1 MNALAVAVCGV
12 GLAFENGH
20 APMKAPDGQIRPGR
34 TYRTRRRWRNG
45 AWVPAGVLVLFLVLP
60 LVALTY
66 RALDHERTF
75 NGDTWHVFRQAIW
88 LSAYTSAATLLV
100 ILLFGT
106 PLAYLLARGRVPGGK
121 FVETLIDLPM
131 VLPPAVAGLG
141 LLMAFGRRGI
151 LGGQLD
157 KIGITLGFTTWAV
170 IIAQIFVA
178 TPFFVRSARAGF
190 TRVDQ
195 VIEEAA
201 ADLGASPARVFRT
214 VTLPM
219 ALPGIAAGAVLAW
232 ARAVGEFGAT
242 IMFAGNFAGRTQT
255 MSLAIYGRYE
265 AGDLNTA
272 LLLAVI
278 LLVGSMLVLLTARL
292 VSHRQT
298 SL

>member
-1 MNALAVAVCGV
+1 MRSRAGDNDGSGNAWSTLTWLAASMLILFLLLPMVALA
-12 GLAFENGH
+12 
-20 APMKAPDGQIRPGR
+20 
-34 TYRTRRRWRNG
+34 
-45 AWVPAGVLVLFLVLP
+45 
-60 LVALTY
+60 Y
-66 RALDHERTF
+66 RALGRERTF
-75 NGDTWHVFRQAIW
+75 NSDTWGIFRQAIW
-88 LSAYTSAATLLV
+88 LSAYTSAAALIV
-100 ILLFGT
+100 ILALGT
-106 PLAYLLARGRVPGGK
+106 PLAFLLARGRIPGGK
-121 FVETLIDLPM
+121 FIETLVDLPM

-151 LGGQLD
+151 LGGQLARA
-157 KIGITLGFTTWAV
+157 GVTLGFSTWAV

-195 VIEEAA
+195 AIEEAA
-201 ADLGASPARVFRT
+201 ADLGAGPATVFRT

-255 MSLAIYGRYE
+255 MSLAIYGQYE

-278 LLVGSMLVLLTARL
+278 LLAGSALVLLVARMFGR
-292 VSHRQT
+292 SPA
-298 SL
+298 

>member
-1 MNALAVAVCGV
+1 MRNRARASSSTAFG
-12 GLAFENGH
+12 GL
-20 APMKAPDGQIRPGR
+20 PGG
-34 TYRTRRRWRNG
+34 W
-45 AWVPAGVLVLFLVLP
+45 APAGLLVVFLLLP
-60 LVALTY
+60 LIALVY
-66 RALDHERTF
+66 RATARETTF
-75 NGDTWHVFRQAIW
+75 SSDTWHVFRQAIW
-88 LSAYTSAATLLV
+88 LSAYTSAASLTVICLL
-100 ILLFGT
+100 GT
-106 PLAYLLARGRVPGGK
+106 PLAYLLARDRIPGGK
-121 FVETLIDLPM
+121 FIETLVDLPM

-151 LGGQLD
+151 LGAQLD
-157 KIGITLGFTTWAV
+157 RAGITLGFTTWAV
-170 IIAQIFVA
+170 IIAQTFVA

-190 TRVDQ
+190 TRVDRA
-195 VIEEAA
+195 IEEAA
-201 ADLGASPARVFRT
+201 ADLGASPAAVFRT

-278 LLVGSMLVLLTARL
+278 LLAGSMLVLLAARL
-292 VSHRQT
+292 VSHR
-298 SL
+298 L